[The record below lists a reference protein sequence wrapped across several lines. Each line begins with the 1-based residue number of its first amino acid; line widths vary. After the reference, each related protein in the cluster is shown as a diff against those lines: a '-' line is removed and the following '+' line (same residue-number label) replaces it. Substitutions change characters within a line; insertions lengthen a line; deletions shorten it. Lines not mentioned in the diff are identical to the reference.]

1 MLKLDAI
8 TRGSVVQQILVV
20 VEKKIIAKE
29 LKPGD
34 PFPSENEMVKSLG
47 VSKSS
52 VREAVKMLEAMN
64 VVEIRKG
71 EGTFVCQ
78 SSDSDVINPL
88 LFSLLLQQEPS
99 DKIIELR
106 MMFEPAY
113 SKLALENRT
122 LDDLRIIKR
131 TVIEFRDA
139 IKAGTVCIEHDM
151 AFHRAVLE
159 ATHNGFVIKIGK
171 VILEL
176 FTASMKHGLFDEP
189 KRSLRMHERIYA
201 AIEDRN
207 VDALMEVIAQSVQWW
222 SS

>member
-1 MLKLDAI
+1 MLKLDI
-8 TRGSVVQQILVV
+8 VHRGSLVQQILKA
-20 VEKKIIAKE
+20 VETAILNKE

-78 SSDSDVINPL
+78 SMDSELINPL

-99 DKIIELR
+99 AKIVELR
-106 MMFEPAY
+106 LMFEPAY
-113 SKLALENRT
+113 SKLAMENHTPADLEKIRG
-122 LDDLRIIKR
+122 
-131 TVIEFRDA
+131 TVEEFRQA
-139 IKAGTVCIEHDM
+139 IEAGTVRVDHDM
-151 AFHRAVLE
+151 AFHRAILE
-159 ATHNGFVIKIGK
+159 ATHNEFVIKIGK

-176 FTASMKHGLFDEP
+176 FTVSMRSGLFDEP
-189 KRSLRMHERIYA
+189 RRSLKMHEAIRA
-201 AIEDRN
+201 ALERRDEA
-207 VDALMEVIAQSVQWW
+207 ALLDTIARSVEWW
-222 SS
+222 KS